1 MKNPASLPCI
11 PVWQIYNI
19 LTIKFRII
27 PGELVR
33 GEKKS
38 MTKDEFKEIR
48 EAWTELKTIY
58 EETDAFNDPAG
69 TREMAV
75 SDTYGAHRASAH

>member
-27 PGELVR
+27 PEEL
-33 GEKKS
+33 E
-38 MTKDEFKEIR
+38 KEI
-48 EAWTELKTIY
+48 EK
-58 EETDAFNDPAG
+58 
-69 TREMAV
+69 V
-75 SDTYGAHRASAH
+75 